1 MFKIER
7 SKKMYCRNCGKEVNE
22 NAAACLNC
30 GAAPKNGK
38 EFCPNC
44 GAKTN
49 ENQVICTACGVG
61 LSNSNGGQGGN
72 KSSKMLIGILACIPF
87 ITNLG
92 IHYYL
97 FGAKNKFIINIVAFV
112 ASCVLIVFAGIGFA
126 GYALIWIINLIFG
139 IRVLTGKITEDANGN
154 PLE

>member
-1 MFKIER
+1 
-7 SKKMYCRNCGKEVNE
+7 MYCRNCGKEVNE

-38 EFCPNC
+38 AFCPNC

-49 ENQVICTACGVG
+49 ENQVICTNCGVG
-61 LSNSNGGQGGN
+61 LNNSNGGQGGN
-72 KSSKMLIGILACIPF
+72 KSSKTLIGILACIPF
-87 ITNLG
+87 VTNFG

-97 FGAKNKFIINIVAFV
+97 FGAKNKFIINIVAFIV
-112 ASCVLIVFAGIGFA
+112 SCILIFVGVGFIGY
-126 GYALIWIINLIFG
+126 GVIWIINLIFG